1 MVDGKRQILFIEN
14 VNTYQPHEVS
24 LEYSRCTKLPF
35 ISLSPQKG
43 GKLIMITIL
52 KSLEPPIVSRTIL
65 DTAKQTTWYLWFQNP
80 FTSSLFTPLNGISSP
95 KNDPYPGISQLR
107 NAFEKCKH
115 ELIFEVLWHLI
126 VIVTWFNESLVLW
139 NL

>member
-65 DTAKQTTWYLWFQNP
+65 DTAKQTT
-80 FTSSLFTPLNGISSP
+80 
-95 KNDPYPGISQLR
+95 
-107 NAFEKCKH
+107 
-115 ELIFEVLWHLI
+115 
-126 VIVTWFNESLVLW
+126 
-139 NL
+139 